1 MINASQSP
9 KGDELVK
16 NNPPEGE
23 KPIGFNFSDNVD
35 ETEEESSSMK
45 EIYAQSLRD
54 VEVGEIIK
62 GKVIGIT
69 NDSVLVDI
77 GYKSEGSIS
86 ISEFRTVGGEYKVK
100 IGDEIDVLLE
110 EKEDRDGL
118 IVLSKEKAEKIK
130 IWEDLNRIHDK
141 SEAIEGTIIDR
152 IKGGFIVDI
161 GVKAFL
167 PGSQVDLRPVKDMDK
182 LIGKSYRMKVIKL
195 NQRRGNIVL
204 SRRAILEE
212 ERKEQKTKTLQALE
226 EGKVVKGVV
235 KNITEYGAF
244 IDLGGID
251 GLLHITDMSWGRI
264 SHPSEVLMLGDE
276 TEVVILKY
284 DRPNERVSLGLKQ
297 KSSDPWQTADQKYPV
312 GTKVKGKVVSMMD
325 YGAFVE
331 LEQGIEGLIHVS
343 EMSWTKKIK
352 HPSKVVA
359 IGDNVEAVVLDM
371 NKEAKRI
378 SLGLKQL
385 ENNPWDTVD
394 KKYPIGARVEGRIRN
409 LAEFGA
415 FMELEEGIDGLVH
428 ISDMS
433 WAKRI
438 RHPSEILR
446 KGEKV
451 SAIVLSIDKENHRI
465 SLGLK
470 QAQEDPWQTEVP
482 AKYKIGMD
490 VKGKIVRITEFGA
503 FVELEDGIEGLLHV
517 SEITKEKINKPEEVI
532 SVGDELTMKIIK
544 LDADERKIGLSLRV
558 YQENLDEEQEETPKI
573 STN

>member
-23 KPIGFNFSDNVD
+23 KPIDFNFSDNVD

-86 ISEFRTVGGEYKVK
+86 INEFRTVGGEYKVK

-544 LDADERKIGLSLRV
+544 LDADERKIGLSLRA